1 MGGWVRKSYL
11 CDGLCQGFG
20 GSLQERWRARRGRGR
35 RRPQPGPFLQLY
47 IRVDMLMDG
56 WMDELI
62 EWVDG

>member
-1 MGGWVRKSYL
+1 MGGWVRRSYL
-11 CDGLCQGFG
+11 CDGPCQGFG
-20 GSLQERWRARRGRGR
+20 ASLRGTSRAARGR
-35 RRPQPGPFLQLY
+35 RRLQPGPFLQLY